1 MQPENER
8 FDAQR
13 VLWPGA
19 PVPNRARVPTDRDG
33 RRANPNHIQRFYTP
47 TELAELER
55 IKQAQ
60 FFLIRNGRAD
70 DDPVAC
76 PRCGRVE
83 MYLTLGCIERPFN
96 GLVEG
101 LYAYA
106 RVSSD
111 RERAS
116 RLGAAIQDLEQA
128 HPFTANKL
136 RPDEAGEDLLA
147 WSLGIA
153 EPISRETAYRQMQAI
168 NDRGL
173 DPPLVL
179 EPLIVPRYPTR
190 EMGGLIWR

>member
-1 MQPENER
+1 MQPEIER

-13 VLWPGA
+13 VLWPGGPA
-19 PVPNRARVPTDRDG
+19 ANRARVPRDREG
-33 RRANPNHIQRFYTP
+33 RRGSPNHIQRFYTP
-47 TELAELER
+47 KELAELER

-76 PRCGRVE
+76 PKCGRVE

-106 RVSSD
+106 KVRSD
-111 RERAS
+111 DGRAS
-116 RLGAAIQDLEQA
+116 RLGVLIQDLDRA

-136 RPDEAGEDLLA
+136 RPDEVGEDLLA

-153 EPISRETAYRQMQAI
+153 EPISREVAYRQAQAI

-179 EPLIVPRYPTR
+179 EPLIMPRYPTR
-190 EMGGLIWR
+190 EQGGLIWR